1 MVYYPVLNK
10 GNTMYV
16 YIWKDATGNPF
27 YVGLTKRIGRANPK
41 NNGGRNWLTRQKLES
56 IGAVNVVVELHTV
69 ASIVDG
75 QELERKLIEQY
86 GRLQTG
92 TGPLTNLR
100 TGGDGTHS
108 PTLEHREKL
117 RQAMLDPAHPC
128 RSPAARAKQRE
139 RMLDPEVRALF
150 SGEKNA
156 AKRPEVRAKIK
167 AKWEDPEFR
176 AARIEERTGVAKNFS
191 EADLARRA
199 KAVKE
204 NPAMKGWSERNG
216 IDPEFDAKRIA
227 GIKAAQPQ
235 RAEKMR
241 DPVALA
247 QRKERL
253 KATMNSPEYKAK
265 RAAFDTPEYR
275 AKLSAAKKE
284 YWDKKRTE

>member
-1 MVYYPVLNK
+1 
-10 GNTMYV
+10 MYV
-16 YIWKDATGNPF
+16 YIWKDQTDIPF
-27 YVGLTKRIGRANPK
+27 YVGCTRNMRRTNPR
-41 NNGGRNWLTRQKLES
+41 NNGNRNWLCCAKIAEIGVENIRVEIHVANSLED
-56 IGAVNVVVELHTV
+56 GAT
-69 ASIVDG
+69 
-75 QELERKLIEQY
+75 LEKEFIEKF
-86 GRLQTG
+86 GRVQLG

-100 TGGDGTHS
+100 CGGNG
-108 PTLEHREKL
+108 LESMPESHRERL
-117 RQAMLDPAHPC
+117 RVAMLNPSHPIY
-128 RSPAARAKQRE
+128 SKESRAKSKA
-139 RMLDPEVRALF
+139 RMNDPDVKAKFL
-150 SGEKNA
+150 GEANA

-191 EADLARRA
+191 EDDLARRA

-265 RAAFDTPEYR
+265 RALWDTPEYR
-275 AKLSAAKKE
+275 AKLSENKKAYWAKRKGE
-284 YWDKKRTE
+284 SLLCR